1 MSVSTTDNKQEEAL
15 SFIEV
20 LTRTPRLSPEQWAAL
35 NPAAKWLVMV
45 RAVVLVMTA
54 NAALIGIVVAA
65 AEVSLAWDRVV
76 GLILGLTLAH
86 ATNNLVNDWTDTR
99 TGVDDGNYFRR
110 QYGTH
115 VIQDGLVTARAFF
128 AITLLTGL
136 TALLCGVYLVMQ
148 LGTSVL
154 LLTLAGAFFV
164 LFYTWPLK
172 HYALGEIAVLLVWG
186 PLITAGST
194 WVLTETLTLKTLLI
208 SLIAGIGPTLVIF
221 GKHMDKYSHDKPR
234 GVRTLPVV
242 LGPDNS
248 RYLMFALLAAKWL
261 LILLAILVYD
271 MPALWLCLL
280 AAYPLLPLA
289 QSLRSARP
297 ETEPDDYPVGIWPLW
312 YAAYA
317 FRYCR
322 DFSFYFLLALI
333 VSIWL

>member
-1 MSVSTTDNKQEEAL
+1 MSISTTDSKSEEAL
-15 SFIEV
+15 TFVEV
-20 LTRTPRLSPEQWAAL
+20 LTRTPRLTPSQWTQL
-35 NPAAKWLVMV
+35 NPVTKWLVMV

-65 AEVSLAWDRVV
+65 AEVNLAWDRVIA
-76 GLILGLTLAH
+76 LILGLTLAH
-86 ATNNLVNDWTDTR
+86 ATNNLVNDWTDAR
-99 TGVDDGNYFRR
+99 TGVDEDNYFRR

-115 VIQDGLVTARAFF
+115 VIQDGLVTTRSFLLT
-128 AITLLTGL
+128 TLLTG
-136 TALLCGVYLVMQ
+136 TAALLCGLYLVAQ
-148 LGTSVL
+148 IGPTVL

-194 WVLTETLTLKTLLI
+194 WVLTETMTLKSLLI

-221 GKHMDKYSHDKPR
+221 GKHMDKYSHDKPQ
-234 GVRTLPVV
+234 GVKTLPVV

-248 RYLMFALLAAKWL
+248 RHLMFTLLAAKWL
-261 LILLAILVYD
+261 LILLAILVFD
-271 MPALWLCLL
+271 LPALWLCLL
-280 AAYPLLPLA
+280 AVYPLLPLV

-297 ETEPDDYPVGIWPLW
+297 ETEPVDYPVGIWPLW
-312 YAAYA
+312 YAAYS

-322 DFSFYFLLALI
+322 DFSFYILLALI